1 MQRHYTW
8 GDTVSLVESERVG
21 GCAAIHARLLAK
33 DPVHIHC
40 AEECNRLEGKERG
53 EGEGEGLKKA
63 QPRGREGLKNAQPR
77 GGEGLKNATDWERGR
92 AKECN

>member
-53 EGEGEGLKKA
+53 GRAEESTTEGEGRAEECTTEG
-63 QPRGREGLKNAQPR
+63 RGRVE
-77 GGEGLKNATDWERGR
+77 
-92 AKECN
+92 ECN